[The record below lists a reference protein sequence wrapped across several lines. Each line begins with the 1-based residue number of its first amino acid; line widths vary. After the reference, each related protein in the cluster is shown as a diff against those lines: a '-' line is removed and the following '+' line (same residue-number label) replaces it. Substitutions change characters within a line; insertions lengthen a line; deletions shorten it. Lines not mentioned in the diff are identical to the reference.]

1 MKTRTPWDYLA
12 ACANQERRTEAEIYE
27 RSMANLYS
35 VHWSV
40 KQKTLCSGLGRHS
53 GVLSPECRNSAVEAG
68 LKDFPVW
75 EGNLARVPSEV

>member
-1 MKTRTPWDYLA
+1 MKAGTPWDYLA

-40 KQKTLCSGLGRHS
+40 KQKTLCSG
-53 GVLSPECRNSAVEAG
+53 
-68 LKDFPVW
+68 W
-75 EGNLARVPSEV
+75 EDTQEY